1 MERGLGSIP
10 EKTAGNLHRGK
21 DHGLT
26 VVHFGAPWCA
36 PCSLQDPI
44 MRELSRRYRGRVRMA
59 AVDIDRNPD
68 AAVQLGIECI
78 PTVVIFRDGIEV
90 KRFLGL
96 QSADVLSA
104 AIRSIQGAEEA

>member
-1 MERGLGSIP
+1 MGLIS
-10 EKTAGNLHRGK
+10 EKKAGKLHRGK

-78 PTVVIFRDGIEV
+78 PTVVIFRDGLEV